1 MLIKDVD
8 LHVLYSV
15 CTLQAD
21 ASDGT
26 DARVSEERCLRISLR
41 RRLLLSFTNLAYQH
55 AHETIKRALF
65 RALHPPPLLSK
76 SERLLAGT
84 RGSMDVSSFPSFPF
98 PTSGNTCLEK
108 GLHGSQT
115 KPPANLQSNETGKH
129 TFVSN
134 TRGTAAIAHWD
145 VPDCGNTEF
154 FINLKANSHLDEA
167 YGGYCVFVSHPRT
180 CISLC
185 VCACVHTDNTS
196 THTCTH
202 THMEVLELR
211 VNDNATCLG

>member
-65 RALHPPPLLSK
+65 RALHTPPFSQNLRDSWREPEAAWMFHLSLPSPSLRRAIRVSKKDCTAHRQNRRQTFKATRRASTRLYPIQEALRQLLT
-76 SERLLAGT
+76 GT
-84 RGSMDVSSFPSFPF
+84 SRIAATLSSLS
-98 PTSGNTCLEK
+98 
-108 GLHGSQT
+108 
-115 KPPANLQSNETGKH
+115 
-129 TFVSN
+129 
-134 TRGTAAIAHWD
+134 I
-145 VPDCGNTEF
+145 
-154 FINLKANSHLDEA
+154 
-167 YGGYCVFVSHPRT
+167 
-180 CISLC
+180 
-185 VCACVHTDNTS
+185 
-196 THTCTH
+196 
-202 THMEVLELR
+202 
-211 VNDNATCLG
+211 

>member
-1 MLIKDVD
+1 MYCTACAHCRLMHQTVLMLVSRKSAACVYLWDAVFSCLSQI
-8 LHVLYSV
+8 LHINTHTRQSNVHCSEL
-15 CTLQAD
+15 CT
-21 ASDGT
+21 
-26 DARVSEERCLRISLR
+26 
-41 RRLLLSFTNLAYQH
+41 H
-55 AHETIKRALF
+55 
-65 RALHPPPLLSK
+65 PPLLSK

-167 YGGYCVFVSHPRT
+167 YGGYCVFVSHPGT

>member
-65 RALHPPPLLSK
+65 RALHPPPFSQNLRDSWREPEAAWMFHLSLPSPSLRRAIPVSKKDCTAHRQNRRQTFKATRRASTRLYPIQEALRQLLT
-76 SERLLAGT
+76 GT
-84 RGSMDVSSFPSFPF
+84 SRIAATLSSLS
-98 PTSGNTCLEK
+98 
-108 GLHGSQT
+108 
-115 KPPANLQSNETGKH
+115 
-129 TFVSN
+129 
-134 TRGTAAIAHWD
+134 I
-145 VPDCGNTEF
+145 
-154 FINLKANSHLDEA
+154 
-167 YGGYCVFVSHPRT
+167 
-180 CISLC
+180 
-185 VCACVHTDNTS
+185 
-196 THTCTH
+196 
-202 THMEVLELR
+202 
-211 VNDNATCLG
+211 